1 MFGLK
6 LTVFVSDS
14 LYLLVFIVVSIF
26 LALFLLGVS
35 LILVT
40 QNLDS
45 EKTSSYE
52 CGFQPFQDTR
62 QKFDIKYCLVAI
74 LFILFDL
81 EIVFMLPW
89 TQV

>member
-40 QNLDS
+40 QYLDS